1 MQDQRDAKRRDSG
14 TFTCQMVAPLLL
26 LPCHRAST
34 GRSLEAETY
43 AIQHAWSAV
52 QLVASEHSSGAKH
65 RKWQKHTQ
73 THVCSKLPHT
83 AYLWVWA
90 AALLSLPHLHQSLN
104 IEWGEDEERFLRR
117 CGTGVCAYGA
127 CFINLLNS
135 CQVTPIFLSQR
146 KCVASRSRRKSL
158 KKISFLSYLF
168 TSPLAHTIL
177 AFFICLIGAD
187 IQDSSMCAVFF
198 ICCQRGRQGRGLAS
212 RSNITP
218 AVWCMV
224 LANKLFAQYGNNKI
238 NK

>member
-1 MQDQRDAKRRDSG
+1 M
-14 TFTCQMVAPLLL
+14 
-26 LPCHRAST
+26 
-34 GRSLEAETY
+34 
-43 AIQHAWSAV
+43 
-52 QLVASEHSSGAKH
+52 
-65 RKWQKHTQ
+65 
-73 THVCSKLPHT
+73 
-83 AYLWVWA
+83 
-90 AALLSLPHLHQSLN
+90 
-104 IEWGEDEERFLRR
+104 EWGEDEERFLRR
-117 CGTGVCAYGA
+117 RGTGVCAYGA

-158 KKISFLSYLF
+158 KKISFPSYLF

-224 LANKLFAQYGNNKI
+224 LANKLFAQYGNDPTIWCFNRLALFWDDARREGMAAGIFYVKQRGVS
-238 NK
+238 